1 MRIVSLRVND
11 NDIDGLDNA
20 AVKITLNNISPVTM
34 TGDSVAFSATI
45 KVPRTP
51 NNARTFIGLNKGLLS
66 CEHYVAK
73 VLIASIPFK
82 YYAYVSDRPTQFYAK
97 VSATET
103 GYTIN
108 LIESTDKWSD
118 VSKQISSPYV
128 HAIARDTENSQY
140 LAAVDLSQ
148 MVRSNFNFPQM
159 TFPNIQPYYADG
171 TRPVDYDMLQ
181 AHMICSRG
189 ALSWDS
195 DVAGGSMSLIPRN
208 SVKGRGGYRYPAVA
222 QYVFDNS
229 SMYLHASYFGARP
242 GGLPAGFK
250 VKPSQEERFA
260 TFLIEYTWGS
270 IPTTKPDINLV
281 GNSSGSRFN
290 FFAGVYKGQISERVW
305 VYSMKFDSA
314 AGGNLFPKADSHLL
328 ISATINGATRTDFFK
343 IPNGYSPGEC
353 VRFKGE
359 AKPESALSPA
369 VKTVNDVPIGFPYTD
384 VKNIVDDMC
393 TAWHWR
399 KIYRNGTLRVEP
411 IVSSELRDGTSKA
424 WAHIHD
430 WSNKLLSVE
439 TVDVPDEFAD
449 QYVCT
454 LDATQF
460 SYTNGPGTVT
470 PVKEA
475 YKSAIKFSYSPY
487 LFPKVGLTAAFS
499 KTDHDQQYIH
509 VDDIYYPYINR
520 HFNMFRSRVQV
531 KIKAQLEYG
540 DVENLQLGDAYYF
553 SQLNSCFY
561 IKSLSE
567 YNVAT
572 GNCKLSLYKMDLK

>member
-1 MRIVSLRVND
+1 MKIVSIRINGRY
-11 NDIDGLDNA
+11 IDGLDNA
-20 AVKITLNNISPVTM
+20 SVKITLNNVSPITM

-51 NNARTFIGLNKGLLS
+51 DNDRTFIGLNKGLLN
-66 CEHYVAK
+66 CEYYVAE

-82 YYAYVSDRPTQFYAK
+82 YYAYVSDEPTQFYAK
-97 VSATET
+97 VSASRTE
-103 GYTIN
+103 YTIN
-108 LIESTDKWSD
+108 LIESTDKWAD
-118 VSKQISSPYV
+118 VSKPITLPYV
-128 HAIARDTENSQY
+128 HAIVRDTPNSQY
-140 LAAVDLSQ
+140 LAAVNLSQ
-148 MVRSNFNFPQM
+148 IVRTNFNFPQIA
-159 TFPNIQPYYADG
+159 FPNIQPYYDDG
-171 TRPVDYDMLQ
+171 TRPVDYDWLQ

-195 DVAGGSMSLIPRN
+195 DVAAGSTSLIPRN
-208 SVKGRGGYRYPAVA
+208 STKGRGGYLYPGVA
-222 QYVFDNS
+222 QYVFDNA
-229 SMYLHASYFGARP
+229 SMYLNASYFGTRS
-242 GGLPAGFK
+242 GGLPAGLK
-250 VKPSQEERFA
+250 IKPSLEERFA
-260 TFLIEYTWGS
+260 TFLIEYTGDS

-281 GNSSGSRFN
+281 GNSSGELFN

-328 ISATINGATRTDFFK
+328 ISATVNGSTRTDFFK
-343 IPNGYSPGEC
+343 IPDGYSPGEC

-359 AKPESALSPA
+359 AKPESGLSPT

-411 IVSSELRDGTSKA
+411 IVDADLRDGTSMA
-424 WAHIHD
+424 WTRIHD
-430 WSNKLLSVE
+430 WSDKLLSVE

-449 QYVCT
+449 QYICT
-454 LDATQF
+454 LDSSQF
-460 SYTNGPGTVT
+460 SYSNGAGTVT

-475 YKSAIKFSYSPY
+475 YKSAIKFPYSPY

-499 KTDHDQQYIH
+499 KAGYDQRYVH
-509 VDDIYYPYINR
+509 VNDIYYPYINR
-520 HFNMFRSRVQV
+520 HFKMFKSRIQV
-531 KIKAQLEYG
+531 KIKAQLEYK
-540 DVENLQLGDAYYF
+540 DVENLRLGDAYYF

-561 IKSLSE
+561 IKSLGE
-567 YNVAT
+567 YDVAT

>member
-1 MRIVSLRVND
+1 MKIVSLRVNGY
-11 NDIDGLDNA
+11 DIDGLDNA
-20 AVKITLNNISPVTM
+20 TVKITLNNISPVTM

-51 NNARTFIGLNKGLLS
+51 DNDRTFIGLNKGLLN
-66 CEHYVAK
+66 CEYCVAE

-82 YYAYVSDRPTQFYAK
+82 YYAYVSDEPTQFYAK

-103 GYTIN
+103 EYTIN

-128 HAIARDTENSQY
+128 HAVVRDTENSRY
-140 LAAVDLSQ
+140 LAAVNLSQ
-148 MVRSNFNFPQM
+148 IVRTNFNFPQIA
-159 TFPNIQPYYADG
+159 FPNIQPYYADG
-171 TRPVDYDMLQ
+171 TRPVDYDWLQ
-181 AHMICSRG
+181 AHLICSRG
-189 ALSWDS
+189 TLSWDS
-195 DVAGGSMSLIPRN
+195 DVAAGSTSLIPRN
-208 SVKGRGGYRYPAVA
+208 SAKGQGGYRYPDVA
-222 QYVFDNS
+222 QYVFDNA
-229 SMYLHASYFGARP
+229 SMYLNASYFGTRSE
-242 GGLPAGFK
+242 GLPAGLK
-250 VKPSQEERFA
+250 VKPSLEERFA
-260 TFLIEYTWGS
+260 TFLIEYTGDT
-270 IPTTKPDINLV
+270 IPATKPDINLI
-281 GNSSGSRFN
+281 GNSSGELFN

-314 AGGNLFPKADSHLL
+314 AGGNSFPKADSHLL
-328 ISATINGATRTDFFK
+328 ISATVNGVTRTDFFK

-353 VRFKGE
+353 IRFKGE
-359 AKPESALSPA
+359 AKPESGLSPT

-411 IVSSELRDGTSKA
+411 IVDADLRDGTSTA

-430 WSNKLLSVE
+430 WSDKLRSVE

-460 SYTNGPGTVT
+460 SYGNGAGTVT

-475 YKSAIKFSYSPY
+475 YKSAIKFPYSPY

-499 KTDHDQQYIH
+499 KAGYDQQYIH
-509 VDDIYYPYINR
+509 VNDIYYPYINR
-520 HFNMFRSRVQV
+520 HFNMFRSRIRV
-531 KIKAQLEYG
+531 KIKAQLDYG
-540 DVENLQLGDAYYF
+540 DVENLKLGDAYYF
-553 SQLNSCFY
+553 SQLNSYFY
-561 IKSLSE
+561 IKSLGE
-567 YNVAT
+567 YDVAT